1 MVGNP
6 GCLEAISG
14 IPFEFLVNFLKVDPL
29 SSCSTDVQ
37 PSSKFSMA
45 LDLLIIEGSRLGTST
60 GRPFIPGCFFECC
73 KMGEILIFE
82 PLFLL
87 CGE

>member
-1 MVGNP
+1 MVGNLQ
-6 GCLEAISG
+6 CLEAISG
-14 IPFEFLVNFLKVDPL
+14 IPFEFLVNFLKVGPF

-37 PSSKFSMA
+37 PSSKFSTA
-45 LDLLIIEGSRLGTST
+45 LDLLIIERSRLRTST

-73 KMGEILIFE
+73 KTGEILIFE